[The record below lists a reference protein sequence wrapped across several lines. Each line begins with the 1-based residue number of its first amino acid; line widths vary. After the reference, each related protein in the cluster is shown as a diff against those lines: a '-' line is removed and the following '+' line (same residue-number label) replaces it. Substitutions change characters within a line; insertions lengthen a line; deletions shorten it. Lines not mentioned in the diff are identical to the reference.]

1 MEDKKISEQ
10 ELKEIKT
17 LRDSFNGAY
26 ANLGMVVSRIKE
38 LEEERGKLFQYIDEL
53 KESETKIYETL
64 KTTYGD
70 GVIDLNTGEFKPQN

>member
-38 LEEERGKLFQYIDEL
+38 LEEERDKLFQYIDEL

>member
-1 MEDKKISEQ
+1 METKKISEQ

-17 LRDSFNGAY
+17 LRDNFNSAY
-26 ANLGMVVSRIKE
+26 ANLGMLVARIKE
-38 LEEERGKLFQYIDEL
+38 LEDDKDKTFQYIDEL